1 MFSTP
6 PTMTQQLLL
15 AALII
20 AGAPLVLRTL
30 RDAMRGH
37 FATDVVASLSIIG
50 AVALRQPI
58 AGLVIVLMQLGGEA
72 LERYAERRASA
83 AVRAL
88 ENAAPRIAHRVEPD
102 RVIDIAVGDINV
114 GDELLV
120 RPGDIV
126 PCDGIVASGE
136 SELDTSSVTGEA
148 VPRPALAGVRVL
160 SGMANGVGSFHMRAT
175 AVAEESQYCRIVEL
189 VRSAQGSKAP
199 LQRLADRYAV
209 WFTPFTLAFCG
220 LALYATHDW
229 NRVLAILV
237 VATPCPLIL
246 AAPVA
251 FIGGI
256 NRAARD
262 SVMVRNGTAI
272 ERIATVDV
280 AVFDKTGTLTVGKP
294 KLTGVHIAPG
304 MDRTTVLRLAA
315 GAEEHSSHLLARVLV
330 DAVRAEGIGMV
341 RGNGHIETPGQGVAG
356 IIDGRRVRVGA
367 RSFVIPH
374 CDDGVYTAASLEH
387 EDAALRAYASID
399 GKLAAVFEY
408 GDELR
413 PDLPD
418 VLASLDA
425 LGIHRIVLLS
435 GDHAPIAR
443 ALAERV
449 GINEV
454 HGDLLPPE
462 KAQFVERLQ
471 AEGHR
476 VVMVGDGI
484 NDAPALSTADV
495 GIALAAH
502 GGGITAEAADIIVL
516 ADSLERVPAVISI
529 GRRTLRIAR
538 QSMVVGLGLSGI
550 CMIVALFGGL
560 RPVVGAGLQEAI
572 DVIVILNALRTAK
585 GSFTLESRNGGAR
598 GTSPDAGVRV
608 RRVSTVRA

>member
-1 MFSTP
+1 
-6 PTMTQQLLL
+6 
-15 AALII
+15 
-20 AGAPLVLRTL
+20 
-30 RDAMRGH
+30 
-37 FATDVVASLSIIG
+37 
-50 AVALRQPI
+50 
-58 AGLVIVLMQLGGEA
+58 
-72 LERYAERRASA
+72 
-83 AVRAL
+83 
-88 ENAAPRIAHRVEPD
+88 
-102 RVIDIAVGDINV
+102 
-114 GDELLV
+114 
-120 RPGDIV
+120 
-126 PCDGIVASGE
+126 
-136 SELDTSSVTGEA
+136 
-148 VPRPALAGVRVL
+148 
-160 SGMANGVGSFHMRAT
+160 MANGLGSFHMRST
-175 AVAEESQYCRIVEL
+175 AVAEQSQYLRIVEL
-189 VRSAQGSKAP
+189 VRTAQSSKAP

-209 WFTPFTLAFCG
+209 WFTPFTLAFCA
-220 LALYATHDW
+220 LAFYASHDW

-256 NRAARD
+256 NRAARG

-330 DAVRAEGIGMV
+330 DAVRAQGIGLIG
-341 RGNGHIETPGQGVAG
+341 GNDHVETPGQGVAG
-356 IIDGRRVRVGA
+356 IIDGHRVRVGA
-367 RSFVIPH
+367 RSFVVPY

-387 EDAALRAYASID
+387 ENAALRAYASID

-418 VLASLDA
+418 VLASLER
-425 LGIHRIVLLS
+425 LGLHRIVLLS

-449 GINEV
+449 GIREV

-495 GIALAAH
+495 GIALAAN

-516 ADSLERVPAVISI
+516 ADALRCVPEVVAI
-529 GRRTLRIAR
+529 GRRTLRIAK
-538 QSMVVGLGLSGI
+538 QSIVVGLGLSGI
-550 CMIVALFGGL
+550 CMTVALFGGL
-560 RPVVGAGLQEAI
+560 RPVVGAALQEAI

-585 GSFTLESRNGGAR
+585 APYTSGSRGGAR
-598 GTSPDAGVRV
+598 ETSPGANARV